1 MPPMPVPSRPARIDS
16 PGPLSIGR
24 VMSRLMAR
32 AGYDREQGSA
42 ALAAAWAAA
51 APESLRGSSRPGRVR
66 RGVLEVF
73 VSHSAHVQELGFQ
86 KRDVVTR
93 LQTLVPD
100 AGITDIR
107 CRLAA
112 AGD

>member
-1 MPPMPVPSRPARIDS
+1 MTSSPRQPSRPAT
-16 PGPLSIGR
+16 GPVAIGR
-24 VMSRLMAR
+24 LVSRLMAR
-32 AGYDREQGSA
+32 EGYDREQSSA
-42 ALAAAWAAA
+42 ALADAWEQAVPAVLKGA
-51 APESLRGSSRPGRVR
+51 SRPGLVR

-73 VSHSAHVQELGFQ
+73 VSHSAHVQELGFR
-86 KRDVVTR
+86 KRDVVSR
-93 LQTLVPD
+93 LQALVPD

>member
-1 MPPMPVPSRPARIDS
+1 MPTMPLPPRSPRHSD
-16 PGPLSIGR
+16 PGPLAIGS
-24 VMSRLMAR
+24 VVSRLMAR

-42 ALAAAWAAA
+42 ALASAWAEA
-51 APESLRGSSRPGRVR
+51 APEPLRGSSRPGRVR

-86 KRDVVTR
+86 KRDVVAR